1 MKKLFT
7 LTLVFLFGIGF
18 SNAEN
23 TEDNRRYRNYTKNF
37 IFNQDGIEFAVFP
50 DGQFDF
56 NYLQDRNGTDVYVNT
71 GNLQVSFNTGY
82 DYNRFVQYDSYGAVI
97 QIEEIP
103 VFYDSYGRVNQIG
116 EVFINYRGGYINRI
130 GNMNVFYSRPGVID
144 NYNGYINVYN
154 RNYVFQ
160 PWHNFYSVPQVN
172 RCIVYNTP
180 YRLSYFPL
188 RYAWSYHRNYW
199 NTPSYYNGWYAR
211 ANVRRDFYRP
221 YDRVNY
227 RSFERGRRD
236 ARGRSVAVNNRVSR
250 NRQAIATGRS
260 QVTRNNNGRTTA
272 ATDRNTGPNTTAVST
287 RSTSR
292 NGRSTNA
299 VNTRSNRTTT
309 ATPRN
314 TRGTSRSTTLSVGNT
329 RTAPAATNRSNRS
342 NRHTSATAGNRVN
355 RTERAATTDSRTSS
369 RAAATRSNRHT
380 TPSRSAATTRSSS
393 SNNTSVNTRSSS
405 SRNTQA
411 RSSRTSSNRN
421 ANRSTDSK
429 RSNKRG

>member
-7 LTLVFLFGIGF
+7 LALVFLFGIGF

-23 TEDNRRYRNYTKNF
+23 TEDDRRFRNYTKNF
-37 IFNQDGIEFAVFP
+37 IFNQNGIEFAVFP

-56 NYLQDRNGTDVYVNT
+56 NYLQDRNGTDIYVNT

-130 GNMNVFYSRPGVID
+130 GNLNVYYSRPGVID
-144 NYNGYINVYN
+144 YYNGYINVYN

-160 PWHNFYSVPQVN
+160 PWHNFYSVPLVS
-172 RCIVYNTP
+172 RCILYHTP
-180 YRLSYFPL
+180 YRLSYFPI
-188 RYAWSYHRNYW
+188 RYTWSYHRNYW
-199 NTPSYYNGWYAR
+199 NTPSYYNGFYAG

-221 YDRVNY
+221 FDRVNY

-236 ARGRSVAVNNRVSR
+236 ARGRAVAVNNRVSR

-260 QVTRNNNGRTTA
+260 EVTRNNRGRTTA
-272 ATDRNTGPNTTAVST
+272 TTNRNTGRSSTAANA

-299 VNTRSNRTTT
+299 VNTRSNRATNATT
-309 ATPRN
+309 RN

-329 RTAPAATNRSNRS
+329 RTASATTRSNRS
-342 NRHTSATAGNRVN
+342 NRNTNANVGNRAN
-355 RTERAATTDSRTSS
+355 RTERAAPSRNSSADS
-369 RAAATRSNRHT
+369 RAAATRLNRNSA
-380 TPSRSAATTRSSS
+380 PSRNTATRRAAPRNDTT
-393 SNNTSVNTRSSS
+393 VNLRNSS

-411 RSSRTSSNRN
+411 RSSRTSSNSN
-421 ANRSTDSK
+421 ANRSNGSK

>member
-1 MKKLFT
+1 MKKLLT

-23 TEDNRRYRNYTKNF
+23 NSRYRNYTNNF
-37 IFNQDGIEFAVFP
+37 IFNQNGIEFAVFP

-56 NYLQDRNGTDVYVNT
+56 NYLQGRNGTNLNVNT

-82 DYNRFVQYDSYGAVI
+82 NYNRFVQYDSYGAVI
-97 QIEEIP
+97 QIEETP

-116 EVFINYRGGYINRI
+116 DVFINYRGGYINRI

-144 NYNGYINVYN
+144 YYSGYINVYN
-154 RNYVFQ
+154 RNYIYQ
-160 PWHNFYSVPQVN
+160 PWHNYYSVPLLN
-172 RCIVYNTP
+172 RCIVYTTP

-199 NTPSYYNGWYAR
+199 NTPSYYNGYYAR
-211 ANVRRDFYRP
+211 SNVRRDFYRP

-227 RSFERGRRD
+227 RSFERGQRD
-236 ARGRSVAVNNRVSR
+236 ARGRAVAVNSRVSR

-260 QVTRNNNGRTTA
+260 QVTRNNNRSTAATYRTSERNTTA
-272 ATDRNTGPNTTAVST
+272 ASTRSSSRNGINREAVNNRSDRSISATARNT

-292 NGRSTNA
+292 SATLNAGDKRTKHSATTRANRNTNA
-299 VNTRSNRTTT
+299 K
-309 ATPRN
+309 
-314 TRGTSRSTTLSVGNT
+314 VGN
-329 RTAPAATNRSNRS
+329 RM
-342 NRHTSATAGNRVN
+342 N
-355 RTERAATTDSRTSS
+355 RTERAVTRDSRINS
-369 RAAATRSNRHT
+369 REEVTRSTRHT
-380 TPSRSAATTRSSS
+380 TPRRSKATTRSSDR
-393 SNNTSVNTRSSS
+393 NNTAVKSKNAT

-421 ANRSTDSK
+421 ANRSSGSK
-429 RSNKRG
+429 RSHKRG

>member
-23 TEDNRRYRNYTKNF
+23 NSRSRNYTNNF

-56 NYLQDRNGTDVYVNT
+56 NYLQDRNGIGFYVNT
-71 GNLQVSFNTGY
+71 GNPHVSFNTGY
-82 DYNRFVQYDSYGAVI
+82 NYNRFVQYDSYGAVI
-97 QIEEIP
+97 QIEETP

-116 EVFINYRGGYINRI
+116 DVSINYRGGYINHI

-144 NYNGYINVYN
+144 YYSGYINVYN

-160 PWHNFYSVPQVN
+160 PWHNFYSVPLVN

-180 YRLSYFPL
+180 YRLSYLPI

-199 NTPSYYNGWYAR
+199 NTPSYYNGYYAR
-211 ANVRRDFYRP
+211 ANVRRDFYTP
-221 YDRVNY
+221 YDQVNY
-227 RSFERGRRD
+227 RSFERGQRD
-236 ARGRSVAVNNRVSR
+236 ARGRAIAVNNRVSR

-260 QVTRNNNGRTTA
+260 QVTRNNNSRSSVSTHRTSERNTTA
-272 ATDRNTGPNTTAVST
+272 ASARSSSRNGINREAVNNRSDRTISATARNT

-292 NGRSTNA
+292 SATLNASDTREKHSATTRANRNTNA
-299 VNTRSNRTTT
+299 KV
-309 ATPRN
+309 
-314 TRGTSRSTTLSVGNT
+314 
-329 RTAPAATNRSNRS
+329 
-342 NRHTSATAGNRVN
+342 GNRVN
-355 RTERAATTDSRTSS
+355 RTERAVTRNSKINSREDV
-369 RAAATRSNRHT
+369 TRSTRNT
-380 TPSRSAATTRSSS
+380 TPRRSTATTRSSD
-393 SNNTSVNTRSSS
+393 SNNTAVNSKNAT

-411 RSSRTSSNRN
+411 RSSRTSSNKN
-421 ANRSTDSK
+421 ATRSSGSK

>member
-7 LTLVFLFGIGF
+7 LTIVFLFGIGF

-23 TEDNRRYRNYTKNF
+23 NSRNRNYTNNF

-56 NYLQDRNGTDVYVNT
+56 NYLQDRNSTNLYVNT

-82 DYNRFVQYDSYGAVI
+82 NYNRLVQYDSYGAVI
-97 QIEEIP
+97 QIEETP

-130 GNMNVFYSRPGVID
+130 GNMNVFYNRPGVID
-144 NYNGYINVYN
+144 YYSGYINIYN

-160 PWHNFYSVPQVN
+160 PWHNFYSLPLVN

-180 YRLSYFPL
+180 YRLSYLPI
-188 RYAWSYHRNYW
+188 RYAWSYHRTYW
-199 NTPSYYNGWYAR
+199 NTPSYYNGYYAR

-227 RSFERGRRD
+227 RSFERGQRD
-236 ARGRSVAVNNRVSR
+236 ARGRAVAANNRVSR

-260 QVTRNNNGRTTA
+260 QVTRNNNRSRSNAAAYRTSE
-272 ATDRNTGPNTTAVST
+272 RNTTAVSARSSSRNGINREAVNNRSDRTVSATGRNT

-292 NGRSTNA
+292 SATRANRNTNA
-299 VNTRSNRTTT
+299 NVENR
-309 ATPRN
+309 A
-314 TRGTSRSTTLSVGNT
+314 
-329 RTAPAATNRSNRS
+329 
-342 NRHTSATAGNRVN
+342 N
-355 RTERAATTDSRTSS
+355 RTERAVTRNSKADVTRSTRNTTPRRS
-369 RAAATRSNRHT
+369 RATR
-380 TPSRSAATTRSSS
+380 RSSD
-393 SNNTSVNTRSSS
+393 SNNTAVKSKNAT

-421 ANRSTDSK
+421 ANRSSGSK
-429 RSNKRG
+429 RSHKRG